1 MAVNIIKEK
10 YSNRINEVVIGTGPH
25 AVKAGG
31 DSTLPFL
38 LFEGEMPNRPLAAL
52 EIWDI
57 EPKQWPEIL
66 TSEFEGVMSD
76 PAAWAG
82 KCEEY
87 GADLI
92 CLTLASS
99 HPDNLNSSPAQCA
112 ETARAVADAVK
123 VPLIIM
129 GCGVE
134 EKDVQ
139 VIGEVCRVLE
149 GRNCLVGCAKPDN
162 YKTIT
167 ASCIVHGHSLIAS
180 NPLDINIA
188 KQLNILVTE
197 MGLSPNRIVIDPL
210 GEAMDKLIDSP
221 EIKGPKYRTGDG
233 GLTMAGW
240 GEVKKQMRNFIKFL
254 RDTKKNVIIVS
265 HVSEIQNDQTIEHRI
280 QVATKLSDEIP
291 NMVDVISYLGV
302 RKEGED
308 YKRVLYTP
316 TQGSNFDSK
325 DRTGTVPMTVEI
337 GETTGWQDLMNAMKG
352 EK

>member
-1 MAVNIIKEK
+1 MNVAVNIIKEK
-10 YSNRINEVVIGTGPH
+10 YSNRINEVVIGTGPN

-52 EIWDI
+52 EVWDI

-76 PAAWAG
+76 PVTWAG

-87 GADLI
+87 GADII

-123 VPLIIM
+123 VPLIII

-134 EKDVQ
+134 EKDAQ
-139 VIGEVCRVLE
+139 VIGEVCKVLE
-149 GRNCLVGCAKPDN
+149 GRNCLVGCARQDN

-167 ASCIVHGHSLIAS
+167 ASCIVHGHSLIVS

-188 KQLNILVTE
+188 KQLNILIAE
-197 MGLSPNRIVIDPL
+197 MGLPTNRIVIDPL
-210 GEAMDKLIDSP
+210 VGSLGYGLEYGYSIMERIRISGLSGDKMLAMPVFCQIGQEVWKTKEACSP
-221 EIKGPKYRTGDG
+221 VEETPEWGDQASRAIMWEVVTAATLAQAG
-233 GLTMAGW
+233 GS
-240 GEVKKQMRNFIKFL
+240 
-254 RDTKKNVIIVS
+254 IIVMRRPGS
-265 HVSEIQNDQTIEHRI
+265 LKQFLAHVKN
-280 QVATKLSDEIP
+280 
-291 NMVDVISYLGV
+291 
-302 RKEGED
+302 
-308 YKRVLYTP
+308 
-316 TQGSNFDSK
+316 
-325 DRTGTVPMTVEI
+325 
-337 GETTGWQDLMNAMKG
+337 LM
-352 EK
+352 E

>member
-10 YSNRINEVVIGTGPH
+10 YSNRINEVVIGTDPN
-25 AVKAGG
+25 AVKVGG
-31 DSTLPFL
+31 DSALPFL

-52 EIWDI
+52 EVWDI

-82 KCEEY
+82 KCEES

-99 HPDNLNSSPAQCA
+99 HPDNLNRSPAQCA

-139 VIGEVCRVLE
+139 VIGEVCKVLE

-197 MGLSPNRIVIDPL
+197 MGLPPDRIVIDPL
-210 GEAMDKLIDSP
+210 VGSLGYGLEYAYSIMERIRISGLSGDKMLAMPVFCQIGQEVWKTKEANSP
-221 EIKGPKYRTGDG
+221 VEETPEWGDQARRAVTWEVVTAATLAQAG
-233 GLTMAGW
+233 GSIMVMRHPGSLKQFLAH
-240 GEVKKQMRNFIKFL
+240 VKN
-254 RDTKKNVIIVS
+254 
-265 HVSEIQNDQTIEHRI
+265 
-280 QVATKLSDEIP
+280 
-291 NMVDVISYLGV
+291 
-302 RKEGED
+302 
-308 YKRVLYTP
+308 
-316 TQGSNFDSK
+316 
-325 DRTGTVPMTVEI
+325 
-337 GETTGWQDLMNAMKG
+337 LM
-352 EK
+352 E